1 VTKTEQAIVELEKSI
16 AVLEERLDIVFKSSD
31 SLIEMERRLTYLE
44 QNVRL
49 SLLEENVKEMKKE
62 REKKDGRLWTIVVAL
77 VSCFLTLTVQ
87 LLLSYIKTGK

>member
-87 LLLSYIKTGK
+87 LLMS